1 MISCASMP
9 ASRRTTRTL
18 SKQPR
23 SSRPKPPKT
32 VDEYIACVPEP
43 THTALETLRAAI
55 RSVMP
60 SDAVETISYGIP
72 AFKRKRVLVW
82 YAAFSSHC
90 SLFPTAAVIE
100 QFRDE
105 LKGFPTARGTV
116 QFPANRPIPI
126 RLVKK
131 LVRARVGDATDE

>member
-1 MISCASMP
+1 M
-9 ASRRTTRTL
+9 

-32 VDEYIACVPEP
+32 VDAYFARVPEP

-55 RSVMP
+55 GSVMP
-60 SDAVETISYGIP
+60 KDAVETISYGIP
-72 AFKRKRVLVW
+72 AFRRERILVW

-105 LKGFPTARGTV
+105 LKGFATARGTV
-116 QFPANRPIPI
+116 QFPSSKPIPI

-131 LVRARVGDATDE
+131 LVRTRMAAARDE